1 MTQGIWQSS
10 FCQVQTRDSEIHLFG
25 WAVRD
30 PEWIQRSLDP
40 LYASKSFRSIPGNL
54 MVVRLFCVLQTLAID
69 AVLGS
74 RFLTVANISGK
85 LIAAV
90 HSRVK

>member
-1 MTQGIWQSS
+1 
-10 FCQVQTRDSEIHLFG
+10 
-25 WAVRD
+25 
-30 PEWIQRSLDP
+30 
-40 LYASKSFRSIPGNL
+40 